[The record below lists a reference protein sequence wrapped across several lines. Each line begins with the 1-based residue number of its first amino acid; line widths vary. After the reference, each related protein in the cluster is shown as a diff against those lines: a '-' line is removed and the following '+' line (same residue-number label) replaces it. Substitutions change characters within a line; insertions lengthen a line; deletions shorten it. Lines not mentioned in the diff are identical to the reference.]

1 MRETELKLSVHPS
14 FIVPQLED
22 ESRFRLEEGAELDL
36 RATYYDTEDLRLAR
50 SGVTLRYRSGEGDDD
65 DGWTLKL
72 PADSRTPNTREEI
85 RLAGSPATIPDEARD
100 LVTAFSRSA
109 QLGPVARLRTRRRTW
124 KVIDDGGASV
134 AEVADDEV
142 SILEQRRVVARF
154 RELEVESKG
163 LDEEGLK
170 EVAAALSAAGALPAE
185 PIPKAVRA
193 LGPRATAPP
202 DVPKPEVVG
211 PEDPAALAVSAA
223 IATGVRRLIRNDP
236 PTRMGDAEGLHQ
248 QRVAARRLRSD
259 LRTFGPLV
267 DPEWARPLVDE
278 LRWLG
283 DLLGRVRDLDV
294 LQARTRAK
302 VPESQTGVGELFGSL
317 ASRHKSARTELDK
330 GLRSDRYR
338 ALLDQLVT
346 AASAPLLRD
355 RAYEPSAEVLPPLV
369 AASWKKL
376 AKGGRALSP
385 DVTDEAFHKV
395 RIRAK
400 RARYA
405 TEAVA
410 PAIGHAREDAE
421 RFAAKTAAVQDVLGA
436 HQDAIVGQEMF
447 QDFAAL
453 HPDDGPI
460 NLAMGRLIEREA
472 QEARETKDRFFKVW
486 KKLDRKKHR
495 RWLEE

>member
-50 SGVTLRYRSGEGDDD
+50 SGATLRYRNGEGED

-85 RLAGSPATIPDEARD
+85 RLAGSPTTIPDEARD
-100 LVTAFSRSA
+100 LVTAFTRSA

-124 KVIDDGGASV
+124 LVIDVEGNPV

-154 RELEVESKG
+154 RELEVESEG

-170 EVAAALSAAGALPAE
+170 EVAASLSAAGAVPAE

-202 DVPKPEVVG
+202 DVPKPDIVQ
-211 PEDPAALAVSAA
+211 PEDPAALSISAA

-236 PTRMGDAEGLHQ
+236 LTRMGDVEGLHQ

-259 LRTFGPLV
+259 LRTFGPLIES
-267 DPEWARPLVDE
+267 EWVKPLVEE
-278 LRWLG
+278 LKWLG
-283 DLLGRVRDLDV
+283 DILGRVRDLDV
-294 LQARTRAK
+294 LQARLRAK
-302 VPESQTGVGELFGSL
+302 VPETQRGARELFASL
-317 ASRHKSARTELDK
+317 AGRHGSARADLDR
-330 GLRSDRYR
+330 GLRSNRYK
-338 ALLDQLVT
+338 ALLDELVA
-346 AASAPLLRD
+346 AASAPSLRD
-355 RAYEPSAEVLPPLV
+355 EAYEPSAERLPALV
-369 AASWKKL
+369 AKSWKKL
-376 AKGGRALSP
+376 AALGRSLTPEDS
-385 DVTDEAFHKV
+385 DEAFHKV

-400 RARYA
+400 RTRYA
-405 TEAVA
+405 AEAVA
-410 PAIGHAREDAE
+410 PAVGAAGKEAE
-421 RFAAKTAAVQDVLGA
+421 RFAAKAERVQDVLGA
-436 HQDAIVGQEMF
+436 HQDAVVGQEVF
-447 QDFAAL
+447 QDFAAR
-453 HPDDGPI
+453 HPDDGQI
-460 NLAMGRLIEREA
+460 NLTMGRLIEREA
-472 QEARETKDRFFKVW
+472 QEARMTRDRFFKAW
-486 KKLDRKKHR
+486 NKLDRKKNR
-495 RWLEE
+495 KWLKG

>member
-1 MRETELKLSVHPS
+1 MRETEIKLSVHPS
-14 FIVPQLED
+14 FIVPELED

-65 DGWTLKL
+65 GWTLKL
-72 PADSRTPNTREEI
+72 PAESRTPNTREEI
-85 RLAGSPATIPDEARD
+85 RLAGSPASIPDEARE
-100 LVTAFSRSA
+100 LVTAFTRSA

-124 KVIDDGGASV
+124 KVIDDEGDSV

-163 LDEEGLK
+163 LDQEGLK
-170 EVAAALSAAGALPAE
+170 EVAASLSAAGAVPAE

-202 DVPKPEVVG
+202 DVPKPDIVQ
-211 PEDPAALAVSAA
+211 PEDPAALSISAA

-236 PTRMGDAEGLHQ
+236 LTRMGDVEGLHQ

-259 LRTFGPLV
+259 LRTFGPLI
-267 DPEWARPLVDE
+267 DSDWARPLVEE

-283 DLLGRVRDLDV
+283 GLLGQVRDLDV

-302 VPESQTGVGELFGSL
+302 VPEQQTGVEELFASL
-317 ASRHKSARTELDK
+317 ASRHQSARTDLDR
-330 GLRSDRYR
+330 GLRSDRYKG
-338 ALLDQLVT
+338 LLDELVK
-346 AASAPLLRD
+346 AAAGPLLREQ
-355 RAYEPSAEVLPPLV
+355 AYEPCAEVLPPLV
-369 AASWKKL
+369 TTSWKKM
-376 AKGGRALSP
+376 AKGGRSLSP
-385 DVTDEAFHKV
+385 DGSDEAFHKV

-400 RARYA
+400 RTRYA
-405 TEAVA
+405 AEAVA
-410 PAIGHAREDAE
+410 PSVGAAREDAE
-421 RFAAKTAAVQDVLGA
+421 RFAAKVAAVQDVLGA

-447 QDFAAL
+447 QDFAAQ
-453 HPDDGPI
+453 HQDDGPI
-460 NLAMGRLIEREA
+460 NLTMGRLIEREA
-472 QEARETKDRFFKVW
+472 REARETKDRFFKVW
-486 KKLDRKKHR
+486 KKLDRKKNR
-495 RWLEE
+495 KWLEV